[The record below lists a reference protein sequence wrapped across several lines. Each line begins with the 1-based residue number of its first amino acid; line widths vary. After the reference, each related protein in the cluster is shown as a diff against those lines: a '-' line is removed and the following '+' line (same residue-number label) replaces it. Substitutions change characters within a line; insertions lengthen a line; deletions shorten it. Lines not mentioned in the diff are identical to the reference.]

1 MNKVIIPNGANA
13 VIAEYK
19 DQLIPEY
26 SGNPFIEA
34 LPPIYSQEEVVEKLA
49 LYPRYNPEERQL
61 ESHYRIHMVQRL
73 FQCFQPL
80 GFTLTLKAG

>member
-13 VIAEYK
+13 VVAEYK
-19 DQLIPEY
+19 EQLIPEY
-26 SGNPFIEA
+26 SGNPLIEA
-34 LPPIYSQEEVVEKLA
+34 LPPIYSQEEIVDKLA

-73 FQCFQPL
+73 FQCFQQL
-80 GFTLTLKAG
+80 SILLDLES